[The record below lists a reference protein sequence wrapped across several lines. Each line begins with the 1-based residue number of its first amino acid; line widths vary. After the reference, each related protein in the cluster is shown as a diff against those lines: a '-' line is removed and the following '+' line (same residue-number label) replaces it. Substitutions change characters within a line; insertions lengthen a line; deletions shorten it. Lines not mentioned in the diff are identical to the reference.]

1 MPTSNTRAFGKV
13 STRPRR
19 VTAPVPD
26 NVVVAPTPAPVA
38 AAPAPPAA
46 VFEPHG
52 GRAPLQPPVELEAP
66 ELVRSVS
73 ELAIEAPSEPTA
85 PAFPPFAACYNE
97 ALGDMPPSILRA
109 LQDRLERKQY
119 DLGVPDEAVHEAI
132 AKTRS
137 SYQKKRE
144 AGRLRSARVRAE
156 KKAQKSNLLAEAEPE
171 ADPAE

>member
-19 VTAPVPD
+19 VTAPAPD
-26 NVVVAPTPAPVA
+26 NVVVASAPAPVG

-46 VFEPHG
+46 VFEPE
-52 GRAPLQPPVELEAP
+52 PEA
-66 ELVRSVS
+66 ELVRTVS
-73 ELAIEAPSEPTA
+73 ELAIEAPSV
-85 PAFPPFAACYNE
+85 PAYPPFAACYNE

-156 KKAQKSNLLAEAEPE
+156 KKAQKSNLPAEAEPE

>member
-1 MPTSNTRAFGKV
+1 MPA
-13 STRPRR
+13 
-19 VTAPVPD
+19 A
-26 NVVVAPTPAPVA
+26 ATPAFVP
-38 AAPAPPAA
+38 
-46 VFEPHG
+46 EP
-52 GRAPLQPPVELEAP
+52 EA

-73 ELAIEAPSEPTA
+73 ELAIEPEPSSA

-97 ALGDMPPSILRA
+97 GLSDMPPSILRA

-119 DLGVPDEAVHEAI
+119 DLGVPDEGVHEAI

-156 KKAQKSNLLAEAEPE
+156 KKAQKSNLPSEAEPE

>member
-1 MPTSNTRAFGKV
+1 MPTSNTRAFGAV
-13 STRPRR
+13 TTRPRR
-19 VTAPVPD
+19 IAPPAVATPAPAPAPSPAPD
-26 NVVVAPTPAPVA
+26 NVVVAPTP
-38 AAPAPPAA
+38 PPA
-46 VFEPHG
+46 VFVPEPE
-52 GRAPLQPPVELEAP
+52 PDLERK
-66 ELVRSVS
+66 LS
-73 ELAIEAPSEPTA
+73 ELAIEAPSEPTV

-144 AGRLRSARVRAE
+144 AGRVRSARVRAE
-156 KKAQKSNLLAEAEPE
+156 KKAQKSNLPAEAEPE

>member
-1 MPTSNTRAFGKV
+1 MPTSNTRAFGAV
-13 STRPRR
+13 TTRPRR
-19 VTAPVPD
+19 IAPAAAPAPAPD
-26 NVVVAPTPAPVA
+26 NVVVPAAAPPVA
-38 AAPAPPAA
+38 APVPAFVP
-46 VFEPHG
+46 EP
-52 GRAPLQPPVELEAP
+52 EA

-73 ELAIEAPSEPTA
+73 ELAIEAPSEPTV

-119 DLGVPDEAVHEAI
+119 DIGVPDEAVHEAI

-156 KKAQKSNLLAEAEPE
+156 KKAQKSNLPAEAEPE

>member
-38 AAPAPPAA
+38 ATPAPAFVP
-46 VFEPHG
+46 EP
-52 GRAPLQPPVELEAP
+52 EA

-73 ELAIEAPSEPTA
+73 ELAIEPEPSSA

-119 DLGVPDEAVHEAI
+119 DLGVPDEAVQWGHCQNALLV
-132 AKTRS
+132 S
-137 SYQKKRE
+137 
-144 AGRLRSARVRAE
+144 E
-156 KKAQKSNLLAEAEPE
+156 KA
-171 ADPAE
+171 

>member
-1 MPTSNTRAFGKV
+1 
-13 STRPRR
+13 
-19 VTAPVPD
+19 
-26 NVVVAPTPAPVA
+26 
-38 AAPAPPAA
+38 
-46 VFEPHG
+46 
-52 GRAPLQPPVELEAP
+52 
-66 ELVRSVS
+66 VS
-73 ELAIEAPSEPTA
+73 ELAIEAPSEPTV

-132 AKTRS
+132 AKTRA

-156 KKAQKSNLLAEAEPE
+156 RKAAKSAEPLASDE
-171 ADPAE
+171 ADPEPAGAE

>member
-46 VFEPHG
+46 VFEPE
-52 GRAPLQPPVELEAP
+52 PEA

-73 ELAIEAPSEPTA
+73 GLAIEPAA
-85 PAFPPFAACYNE
+85 AFPPFASCYNE

-156 KKAQKSNLLAEAEPE
+156 KKAQKSNLPAEAEPE

>member
-13 STRPRR
+13 STKPRR
-19 VTAPVPD
+19 VIAPVPD

-46 VFEPHG
+46 VFEPE
-52 GRAPLQPPVELEAP
+52 PEP

-156 KKAQKSNLLAEAEPE
+156 RKAAKSAEPLASDE
-171 ADPAE
+171 ADPEPAGAE

>member
-1 MPTSNTRAFGKV
+1 M
-13 STRPRR
+13 RPRR
-19 VTAPVPD
+19 VIAPVPD

-46 VFEPHG
+46 VFEP
-52 GRAPLQPPVELEAP
+52 EP

-73 ELAIEAPSEPTA
+73 ELAIEAPSEPTV

-132 AKTRS
+132 AKTRA

-156 KKAQKSNLLAEAEPE
+156 RKAAKSAEPLASDE
-171 ADPAE
+171 ADPELAGAE

>member
-1 MPTSNTRAFGKV
+1 M
-13 STRPRR
+13 
-19 VTAPVPD
+19 
-26 NVVVAPTPAPVA
+26 
-38 AAPAPPAA
+38 
-46 VFEPHG
+46 
-52 GRAPLQPPVELEAP
+52 ELEAP
-66 ELVRSVS
+66 EPEPEAELVRSVS
-73 ELAIEAPSEPTA
+73 ELAIEAPSEPTV

-156 KKAQKSNLLAEAEPE
+156 KKKAQKSNLPAEAEPE

>member
-1 MPTSNTRAFGKV
+1 MNLEGSAAPPVA
-13 STRPRR
+13 
-19 VTAPVPD
+19 APVPAF
-26 NVVVAPTPAPVA
+26 VP
-38 AAPAPPAA
+38 
-46 VFEPHG
+46 EP
-52 GRAPLQPPVELEAP
+52 EA

-73 ELAIEAPSEPTA
+73 ELAIEAPSEPTV

-119 DLGVPDEAVHEAI
+119 DIGVPDEAVHKAI

-156 KKAQKSNLLAEAEPE
+156 KKAQKSNLPAADEPV

>member
-1 MPTSNTRAFGKV
+1 MNLEGSAAPPVAT
-13 STRPRR
+13 
-19 VTAPVPD
+19 PVPAF
-26 NVVVAPTPAPVA
+26 VP
-38 AAPAPPAA
+38 
-46 VFEPHG
+46 EP
-52 GRAPLQPPVELEAP
+52 EA

-73 ELAIEAPSEPTA
+73 ELAIEPEPPTG
-85 PAFPPFAACYNE
+85 PLYLPFAACYNE

-119 DLGVPDEAVHEAI
+119 DIGVPDEAVHEAI

-156 KKAQKSNLLAEAEPE
+156 KKAQKSNLPAEAEPE

>member
-1 MPTSNTRAFGKV
+1 MP
-13 STRPRR
+13 
-19 VTAPVPD
+19 
-26 NVVVAPTPAPVA
+26 
-38 AAPAPPAA
+38 
-46 VFEPHG
+46 EP
-52 GRAPLQPPVELEAP
+52 EA

-73 ELAIEAPSEPTA
+73 ELAIEPEPSTV
-85 PAFPPFAACYNE
+85 PAFPPFASCFNE

-119 DLGVPDEAVHEAI
+119 DIGVPDEAVHEAI

-144 AGRLRSARVRAE
+144 AGRLRSARVRAD
-156 KKAQKSNLLAEAEPE
+156 KKAQKLNLPASDEPV

>member
-26 NVVVAPTPAPVA
+26 NVVEAPTPAPAPDNVVA
-38 AAPAPPAA
+38 TPAPVA
-46 VFEPHG
+46 VFEP
-52 GRAPLQPPVELEAP
+52 EA

-73 ELAIEAPSEPTA
+73 ELAIEAPSEPTV

-156 KKAQKSNLLAEAEPE
+156 KKAQKSNLPAEAEPE

>member
-46 VFEPHG
+46 VFEPE
-52 GRAPLQPPVELEAP
+52 PEP

-73 ELAIEAPSEPTA
+73 ELAIEAPSEPTV

-97 ALGDMPPSILRA
+97 GLSDMPPSILRA
-109 LQDRLERKQY
+109 LEDRLVRKQY

>member
-26 NVVVAPTPAPVA
+26 NVVVAPA
-38 AAPAPPAA
+38 PAA
-46 VFEPHG
+46 VFEPE
-52 GRAPLQPPVELEAP
+52 PEAE

-73 ELAIEAPSEPTA
+73 ELAIEPEPSSAPT
-85 PAFPPFAACYNE
+85 FPPFAACYNE
-97 ALGDMPPSILRA
+97 GLSDMPPSILRA

-119 DLGVPDEAVHEAI
+119 DIGVPDEAVHEAI

-156 KKAQKSNLLAEAEPE
+156 KKAQKSNLPAEAEPE

>member
-1 MPTSNTRAFGKV
+1 
-13 STRPRR
+13 
-19 VTAPVPD
+19 VPD

-46 VFEPHG
+46 VFEPE
-52 GRAPLQPPVELEAP
+52 PEA

-73 ELAIEAPSEPTA
+73 ELAIEPEPSSA
-85 PAFPPFAACYNE
+85 PAFPPFAACYNSG
-97 ALGDMPPSILRA
+97 LSDMPPSILRA
-109 LQDRLERKQY
+109 LEDRLVRKQY

-156 KKAQKSNLLAEAEPE
+156 RKAKKANLPAEAEPE

>member
-26 NVVVAPTPAPVA
+26 NVVVAPTPAPVPDNVV
-38 AAPAPPAA
+38 AAPVPAA
-46 VFEPHG
+46 VFEP
-52 GRAPLQPPVELEAP
+52 EA

-73 ELAIEAPSEPTA
+73 ELAIEAPSEPTV

-156 KKAQKSNLLAEAEPE
+156 RKAAKSAEPLASDE
-171 ADPAE
+171 ADPEPAGAE

>member
-1 MPTSNTRAFGKV
+1 MPTSNTRAFGAV
-13 STRPRR
+13 TTRPRR
-19 VTAPVPD
+19 VTVPAPAPAPAPD
-26 NVVVAPTPAPVA
+26 NVVVPAAAPPVA
-38 AAPAPPAA
+38 APVPAFVP
-46 VFEPHG
+46 EP
-52 GRAPLQPPVELEAP
+52 EA

-73 ELAIEAPSEPTA
+73 ELAIEPEPSSA

-156 KKAQKSNLLAEAEPE
+156 KKAQKSNLPAEAEPE

>member
-1 MPTSNTRAFGKV
+1 MPTSNTRAFGAV
-13 STRPRR
+13 TTRPRR
-19 VTAPVPD
+19 IAPAVAPAPAPAPD
-26 NVVVAPTPAPVA
+26 NVVVPPAPAPVA
-38 AAPAPPAA
+38 TPAPAA
-46 VFEPHG
+46 VFES
-52 GRAPLQPPVELEAP
+52 EP

-73 ELAIEAPSEPTA
+73 ELAIEAPSEPTV

-119 DLGVPDEAVHEAI
+119 DIGVPDEAVHEAI

-144 AGRLRSARVRAE
+144 AGRLRSARVRAD
-156 KKAQKSNLLAEAEPE
+156 KKAQKSNLPAADEPV

>member
-46 VFEPHG
+46 VFEPE
-52 GRAPLQPPVELEAP
+52 PEP

-73 ELAIEAPSEPTA
+73 ELAIEAPSEPTV
-85 PAFPPFAACYNE
+85 PAFPPFAACSNE
-97 ALGDMPPSILRA
+97 GLSDMPPSILRA
-109 LQDRLERKQY
+109 LEDRLVRKQY

-156 KKAQKSNLLAEAEPE
+156 KKAQKSNLPAEAEPE

>member
-1 MPTSNTRAFGKV
+1 V
-13 STRPRR
+13 
-19 VTAPVPD
+19 PV
-26 NVVVAPTPAPVA
+26 
-38 AAPAPPAA
+38 A
-46 VFEPHG
+46 VFEP
-52 GRAPLQPPVELEAP
+52 EAE

-73 ELAIEAPSEPTA
+73 ELAIEPEPSTV

-156 KKAQKSNLLAEAEPE
+156 RKAAKSAEPLASDE
-171 ADPAE
+171 ADPEPAGAE

>member
-26 NVVVAPTPAPVA
+26 NVVVAPTPAPVPDNVV

-46 VFEPHG
+46 VFEPE
-52 GRAPLQPPVELEAP
+52 PEA

-73 ELAIEAPSEPTA
+73 ELAIEPEPSSA

-132 AKTRS
+132 AKTRA

-156 KKAQKSNLLAEAEPE
+156 RKAAKSAEPLASDE
-171 ADPAE
+171 ADPEPAGAE

>member
-19 VTAPVPD
+19 VIAPVPD
-26 NVVVAPTPAPVA
+26 NVVVAPAPAPVA
-38 AAPAPPAA
+38 APVPAA
-46 VFEPHG
+46 VFEPE
-52 GRAPLQPPVELEAP
+52 PEA

-73 ELAIEAPSEPTA
+73 ELAIEAPSEPTV

-119 DLGVPDEAVHEAI
+119 DLGVPDEGVHSAI
-132 AKTRS
+132 EKTRS

-144 AGRLRSARVRAE
+144 AGRLRSARVRAD
-156 KKAQKSNLLAEAEPE
+156 KKAQKLNLPAEAEPE

>member
-1 MPTSNTRAFGKV
+1 M
-13 STRPRR
+13 
-19 VTAPVPD
+19 
-26 NVVVAPTPAPVA
+26 
-38 AAPAPPAA
+38 
-46 VFEPHG
+46 
-52 GRAPLQPPVELEAP
+52 
-66 ELVRSVS
+66 
-73 ELAIEAPSEPTA
+73 
-85 PAFPPFAACYNE
+85 PAFPPFAACYNSG
-97 ALGDMPPSILRA
+97 LSDMPPSILRA
-109 LQDRLERKQY
+109 LEDRLVRKQY

>member
-46 VFEPHG
+46 VFEP
-52 GRAPLQPPVELEAP
+52 EP

-73 ELAIEAPSEPTA
+73 ELAIEAPSEPTV

-97 ALGDMPPSILRA
+97 GLSDMPPSILRA
-109 LQDRLERKQY
+109 LEDRLIRKQY

-156 KKAQKSNLLAEAEPE
+156 KKAQKSNLPAEAEPE

>member
-19 VTAPVPD
+19 VTAPAPD
-26 NVVVAPTPAPVA
+26 NVVVAPAPAPVA
-38 AAPAPPAA
+38 TPVPVA
-46 VFEPHG
+46 VFEPE
-52 GRAPLQPPVELEAP
+52 AELI
-66 ELVRSVS
+66 RSVS
-73 ELAIEAPSEPTA
+73 ELAIEPDPSPAT
-85 PAFPPFAACYNE
+85 AFPPFASCYNE

-156 KKAQKSNLLAEAEPE
+156 RKAAKSAEPLASDQTE
-171 ADPAE
+171 PEPAGAE

>member
-26 NVVVAPTPAPVA
+26 NVVVAPTPAPVPDNVV
-38 AAPAPPAA
+38 AAPVATPAPVA
-46 VFEPHG
+46 VFEP
-52 GRAPLQPPVELEAP
+52 EA

-73 ELAIEAPSEPTA
+73 ELAIEPEPSTA

-97 ALGDMPPSILRA
+97 GLSDMPPSILRA
-109 LQDRLERKQY
+109 LEDRLVRKQY

-156 KKAQKSNLLAEAEPE
+156 KKAQKSNLPAEAEPE

>member
-26 NVVVAPTPAPVA
+26 NVVVAPAPAPVATPAPVA
-38 AAPAPPAA
+38 
-46 VFEPHG
+46 VFEP
-52 GRAPLQPPVELEAP
+52 EA

-73 ELAIEAPSEPTA
+73 ELAIEPEPSTA

-97 ALGDMPPSILRA
+97 GLSDMPPRILRA

-119 DLGVPDEAVHEAI
+119 DLGVPDEGVHSAI
-132 AKTRS
+132 EKTRS

-144 AGRLRSARVRAE
+144 AGRLRSARVRAD
-156 KKAQKSNLLAEAEPE
+156 KKAQKSNLPAEAEPE